1 MKKLISVI
9 ISLALT
15 LTAFAQPDIKV
26 QAPNLVGINE
36 QFNISFVISG
46 DDAPSDFSWNH
57 GDAFQLVWGP
67 QKGTSRSTTIVNG
80 KRTDVSSTSYT
91 YILLPKK
98 AGKFELEAAT
108 FSIKGKKYTSSKPN
122 IEVVQDSGAG
132 NQQLPT
138 EPRSQQDM
146 VSDED
151 IFLRLSV
158 SKRNVMLGEP
168 ITATLKIYQR
178 VNIAGFEN
186 AKFPEFNGFWSQEAQ
201 APTNIEFQRE
211 NIDDKIYNS
220 ALIRSWT
227 LIPQQAGE
235 LKINPSELVCLI
247 NIRTQRAPTGSIFD
261 SFFQDDYQTIR
272 KRISSSAVSVNV
284 SNLPAGSPASFGGG
298 VGSFRMNA
306 ALSTDSLKVH
316 DAASL
321 KVSVTG
327 SGNVTL
333 LEAPKISFPPDFEVY
348 DVKISDTKGGKLFEY
363 PFIPRSHGDFTL
375 GPVEYSYYD
384 VKAGKYVTL
393 SSAPL
398 ELKVLKAEGASVPTS
413 QTTIVSATSQKDVK
427 NIGSDIRFISTSL
440 PALSA
445 KGDFFVGSSGFWIIV
460 AALLAL
466 AALLF
471 FALRTVAKMRAD
483 VAGTK
488 NRTATKMAR
497 KRLSQAGVFLKK
509 NLYTAFYEELHK
521 TVLGFVSDKLNMDIS
536 EMSKEN
542 ISSRLKD
549 AAVGDDL
556 VSEYLS
562 LLDSCEFARYAPDA
576 GNEAMNADYEKA
588 VEVISA
594 MDACMGKKH
603 KSALNSIVTIL
614 VSVSLLGLSGVD
626 LKAAEAARAD
636 SLWNAAVA
644 AYSEGLWSEAAE
656 SWSAISDMGLESEQL
671 YYNIGNAHFKADNIA
686 YAILNYER
694 ALKLNPSFDDARFNL
709 EYANTMIQDKI
720 ESVPEFFLLSW
731 LKTLSVSFSSDAWAV
746 IAIVMFA
753 LCLSMV
759 LLFLLGSSVALRKT
773 GFGIAIAS
781 LLFSLL
787 AFSMASSQKK
797 QYMKTDSAIVVSP
810 VSPVKSSP
818 GNDGSRDLFVLHE
831 GTKLIILDELGSWK
845 NIELSDG
852 RQGWVNSSDIEII

>member
-781 LLFSLL
+781 LLLSLL
-787 AFSMASSQKK
+787 SFSMASSQKK
-797 QYMKTDSAIVVSP
+797 QYMKTESAIVVSP

>member
-549 AAVGDDL
+549 AAVGDEL

-781 LLFSLL
+781 LLLSLL
-787 AFSMASSQKK
+787 SFSMASSQKK
-797 QYMKTDSAIVVSP
+797 QYMKTESAIVVSP